1 MEPPNAIKFFS
12 GVGDAFH
19 KIGSAIPGDIP
30 SSAPALESSDQ
41 LKLGEEE
48 CCKSRP
54 QQEAI
59 SAMLARIAY

>member
-19 KIGSAIPGDIP
+19 KIGSAIPGEIP
-30 SSAPALESSDQ
+30 SNAPTLKPSDQ

-59 SAMLARIAY
+59 SAILVRIAY